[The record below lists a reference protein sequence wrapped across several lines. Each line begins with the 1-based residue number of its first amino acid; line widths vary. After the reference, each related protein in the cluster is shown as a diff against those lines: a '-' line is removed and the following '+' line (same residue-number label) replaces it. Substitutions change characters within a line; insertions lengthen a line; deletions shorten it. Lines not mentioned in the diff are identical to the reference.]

1 MRVTIVLVALLLA
14 GAAYGQAYE
23 EADRRYLLKTSIAVL
38 RQTQG
43 RLCRAPRRLA
53 ASRIAAR
60 GMALPTRSAMGL
72 LGWGG
77 RDRVRQTEFFDNA
90 N

>member
-43 RLCRAPRRLA
+43 RLA